1 MYHVTGPPDY
11 EPVVEEEVRFTA
23 VGNII
28 CPRIQ
33 IFDDQEPESQE
44 QFFVDL
50 SSNDCAVTSPS
61 TLTVTIQGKQGDR
74 GIRTLYNELLHKA
87 MYIERSL
94 YLTQNLFS

>member
-1 MYHVTGPPDY
+1 M
-11 EPVVEEEVRFTA
+11 RFTA

-28 CPRIQ
+28 CPRIP
-33 IFDDQEPESQE
+33 IFDDQELESQE

-74 GIRTLYNELLHKA
+74 GIHILYNELLHKA

-94 YLTQNLFS
+94 YLT